1 MTGIFDGFSDH
12 YDETARLTILKALAE
27 QTDFRLNET
36 MIQAALEIFAIRR
49 GRDYLRNQLRW
60 LEHSAGA
67 VKLREVGTVLI
78 AELTEAG
85 MDHVERRRVLD
96 GVRRP
101 SPMRG

>member
-1 MTGIFDGFSDH
+1 MSGIFDGFSEH

-36 MIQAALEIFAIRR
+36 MIQAALESFAFRR

-85 MDHVERRRVLD
+85 MDHVERRRVLE

>member
-67 VKLREVGTVLI
+67 VKLREVGTVLS